1 MRVSHARTRSGA
13 AAHAIRDRA
22 RLTAPLSP
30 ALALSRARSLFAS
43 PSVIDARLRV
53 PGKRERK
60 RLRRAG
66 GVQAQRVPGVLQ
78 TWGADGLP
86 CDMPLDV
93 PLAALTRAQDAGLL
107 VLQARGKVK
116 FCGPLFTLRVHPPAE
131 DALVPWMPDGS
142 PPPVGEPPAPLRVRA
157 VNILV
162 HPLTNL
168 PVCVGFVPA
177 PVERPVRVRVP
188 VRPMN
193 AERCPGVKTG
203 GWVNVRQR
211 AVDVAVRPGVRPP
224 LFATMDVGGLEL
236 KERLPLAALEFE
248 GKGQGCRLVLPQD
261 TVSTV
266 ISSG

>member
-1 MRVSHARTRSGA
+1 M
-13 AAHAIRDRA
+13 
-22 RLTAPLSP
+22 
-30 ALALSRARSLFAS
+30 
-43 PSVIDARLRV
+43 RLRV

-66 GVQAQRVPGVLQ
+66 DARDGRVPGVLQ
-78 TWGADGLP
+78 TFGADGAAR
-86 CDMPLDV
+86 DVPLDV
-93 PLAALTRAQDAGLL
+93 PLAALTRVQDEGLL

-116 FCGPLFTLRVHPPAE
+116 FCGPTFALRVHPPAE
-131 DALVPWMPDGS
+131 DALVPWAPDGA
-142 PPPVGEPPAPLRVRA
+142 PDPVGEPPAPLRVRA
-157 VNILV
+157 VNVLV
-162 HPLTNL
+162 HPLTDL

-177 PVERPVRVRVP
+177 PVDRPVRVRVP

-193 AERCPGVKTG
+193 AERCPGVKAG

-224 LFATMDVGGLEL
+224 LFATVDVGGLEL
-236 KERLPLAALEFE
+236 KERLPLSALEFE
-248 GKGQGCRLVLPQD
+248 GNGNGCRLVLPED